1 MKSGVLILMKIM
13 DFYRTQVTLAQII
26 LSLIL
31 CKVSLNAFCNVILS
45 FKRIGSEKLDFPLF
59 GQNIYYPDSFA
70 HKAAT
75 PQKIT
80 IFFLGVGKS

>member
-1 MKSGVLILMKIM
+1 MKNM
-13 DFYRTQVTLAQII
+13 DFYWTQVTLAQII

-31 CKVSLNAFCNVILS
+31 CKVSKNAFCNVILS

-70 HKAAT
+70 HQAAT
-75 PQKIT
+75 LQKNYNI
-80 IFFLGVGKS
+80 FLGVE

>member
-1 MKSGVLILMKIM
+1 MKSVVLIWMKNM
-13 DFYRTQVTLAQII
+13 DFYWTQVTLAQII

-75 PQKIT
+75 RKKNSN
-80 IFFLGVGKS
+80 IFVE

>member
-1 MKSGVLILMKIM
+1 MKSGVLISMENI
-13 DFYRTQVTLAQII
+13 DFYWTQVTLAQII

-70 HKAAT
+70 HQAAT
-75 PQKIT
+75 PQKIQYC
-80 IFFLGVGKS
+80 FRC

>member
-1 MKSGVLILMKIM
+1 MESVVLIWIKNM
-13 DFYRTQVTLAQII
+13 DFYWTQVTLAQII

-70 HKAAT
+70 HQAAT
-75 PQKIT
+75 LQKKLQY
-80 IFFLGVGKS
+80 FFKC